1 MKTKPQNNSNR
12 LSLIEHFE
20 ELRKRLLY
28 SVLILI
34 ITSSIAFIFNKQ
46 IIAILLNTLE
56 SEIVLRN
63 GDIVFVEIMEM
74 FSTSMKVSLLF
85 GFIVAFPFILHQF
98 FLFIIPGL
106 NTKEKKSIFIFFPIV
121 ILAFTVGAF
130 FGYFV
135 LIPPAVGFLLNWGGE
150 IADPMIRIGNIIN
163 FELRLVFWIGLV
175 FETPL
180 VMMFLGYL
188 NLLKAKQFARFRRV
202 WIVTAFILGAFI
214 TPTFDPV
221 NQSFVAIPLIIL
233 YELGILGVKLIQRK
247 H

>member
-106 NTKEKKSIFIFFPIV
+106 NTKEKKIV
-121 ILAFTVGAF
+121 SLGHRNPQGLYYDKVND
-130 FGYFV
+130 
-135 LIPPAVGFLLNWGGE
+135 LIISTDHGPKGGDE
-150 IADPMIRIGNIIN
+150 INII
-163 FELRLVFWIGLV
+163 IGGGNYGW
-175 FETPL
+175 PL
-180 VMMFLGYL
+180 VSHGFEYGTNDT
-188 NLLKAKQFARFRRV
+188 NL
-202 WIVTAFILGAFI
+202 
-214 TPTFDPV
+214 
-221 NQSFVAIPLIIL
+221 
-233 YELGILGVKLIQRK
+233 
-247 H
+247 